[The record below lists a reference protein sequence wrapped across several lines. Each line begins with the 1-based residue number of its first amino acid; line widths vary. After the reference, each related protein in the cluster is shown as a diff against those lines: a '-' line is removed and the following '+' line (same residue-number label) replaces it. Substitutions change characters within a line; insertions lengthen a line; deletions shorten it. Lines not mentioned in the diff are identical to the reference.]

1 MLDTLFNP
9 KTIAVIG
16 ASNTPGKVGYAIVK
30 NLIEADYSGEIFP
43 INLEE
48 KEIQS
53 IKSYKSV
60 SAVEKQIDLA
70 VICVPAKVTPLVLGE
85 CAKKGIKN
93 AVIIT
98 AGFSETGEQ
107 GKKLEEQLNQ
117 IILENKM
124 NVVGPNTLGII
135 NTEIGLNASF
145 AATYPQRGKVAV
157 VSQSGALCT
166 AVLDWARQEKIG
178 FSKFISTGNKTY
190 LDETEY
196 FDYLEH
202 DPNTKAVLVYME
214 SVKDSKGFLRQAAKL
229 SKNKV
234 VVLLKAGR
242 SKEGQKAA
250 SSHTG
255 AMSVDDK
262 IFSIACKKSNII
274 RMNSIEGFLD
284 IAKLISKINR
294 VKGFNLAVIT
304 NAGGPGV
311 ITADSASAHHFPL
324 PDFSAKTLA
333 TMNSINPYAAN
344 PLDLIGDAK
353 PIDYKTALK
362 TIQDDEGIDLIY
374 CILTPQSM
382 TNPERVADIIVS
394 LNKRKPI
401 LCSFIGGTAV
411 SHSKRYLKE
420 HGVVEFETPER
431 GIKALAR
438 LKEYCERKKMKKS
451 FEQKVTPSKDIKKM
465 LTGKNQLSLGESF
478 KLLKSFGVLTP
489 NTSFF
494 ATIDEL
500 HKMLEKVKFPVAL
513 KTASGLA
520 HKTDFGL
527 VKANIPNEKELIVE
541 AEKMFVK
548 SKELK
553 ISPVLALQEMIDGQ
567 ELLISAITTEFGKT
581 VTYGLGG
588 IFVEVMKDY
597 SQKIAPV
604 TDSDIEEM
612 LNEVKGTKVLLG
624 ARTKKKYNIGS
635 LKRMLKTIS
644 TIALTYPAIKEIEM
658 NPVIINEKGCYAVDA
673 VITL

>member
-1 MLDTLFNP
+1 MLDTLFYP

-16 ASNTPGKVGYAIVK
+16 ASNTPGKVGYAIIK

-48 KEIQS
+48 KEIQG
-53 IKSYKSV
+53 IKSYKNV
-60 SAVEKQIDLA
+60 LELEKQIDLA
-70 VICVPAKVTPLVLGE
+70 VICVPAKITPVVMNE
-85 CAKKGIKN
+85 CAKKSIKN
-93 AVIIT
+93 VIVIT
-98 AGFSETGEQ
+98 AGFSETGEE
-107 GKKLEEQLNQ
+107 GKKLEEQLNK

-124 NVVGPNTLGII
+124 TVVGPNTLGII

-145 AATYPQRGKVAV
+145 ASTYPQKGNIAV

-166 AVLDWARQEKIG
+166 AILDWARQEKIG

-190 LDETEY
+190 LDETQY
-196 FDYLEH
+196 FDYLDK
-202 DPNTKAVLVYME
+202 DPQTKAVLVYME
-214 SVKDSKGFLRQAAKL
+214 SVKDSKGFLKQAAKL
-229 SKNKV
+229 SKKKPV
-234 VVLLKAGR
+234 ILLKAGR

-262 IFSIACKKSNII
+262 VFSIACKKSNII

-284 IAKLISKINR
+284 ITKLVSKIKKL
-294 VKGFNLAVIT
+294 KGFNLAVVT

-311 ITADSASAHHFPL
+311 ITADSAATHNFPL
-324 PDFSAKTLA
+324 PAFSKKTLEIIN
-333 TMNSINPYAAN
+333 TINPHPSN

-374 CILTPQSM
+374 CLLTPQSM

-411 SHSKRYLKE
+411 SHPKRYLKE
-420 HGVVEFETPER
+420 HGVIEFETPER

-438 LKEYCERKKMKKS
+438 LKDYSIQKKIKKV
-451 FEQKVTPSKDIKKM
+451 FEQKIKPSKETKKI
-465 LTGKNQLSLGESF
+465 LKNKKQLSLQESF
-478 KLLKSFGVLTP
+478 NILNSFGILTP
-489 NTSFF
+489 KTIFF
-494 ATIDEL
+494 SNNEEL
-500 HKMLEKVKFPVAL
+500 KKVLNEIKFPVAL

-520 HKTDFGL
+520 HKTDYGL
-527 VKANIPNEKELIVE
+527 VKANISDEKQLFLE
-541 AEKMFVK
+541 AEKMFEK
-548 SKELK
+548 SIEQK
-553 ISPVLALQEMIDGQ
+553 IKPVLALQEMIEGQ
-567 ELLISAITTEFGKT
+567 EILISAITTDFGKT

-588 IFVEVMKDY
+588 IFVEIMHDY
-597 SQKIAPV
+597 SQKIAPINE
-604 TDSDIEEM
+604 SDIEEM
-612 LNEVKGTKVLLG
+612 LHEVKGTKVLLG
-624 ARTKKKYNIGS
+624 ARTKKKYDIDS
-635 LKRMLKTIS
+635 LKKMIKSVSL
-644 TIALTYPAIKEIEM
+644 IALTYPEIQEIEM
-658 NPVIINEKGCYAVDA
+658 NPVIINENGCYAVDA